1 MGWMLLLCLMCRARW
16 RMSSDSP
23 VWGAWLVCGLRPP
36 LSRGVYCCF
45 GVWCVV
51 AARLSEL
58 HVSTGGSVR
67 LVERRLCKVGAFIRS
82 LDSEDAEWLSGA
94 LDDPSESS
102 AGLRRTLRAAGF
114 EVARSS
120 LSAHRRGECC
130 CYGVA

>member
-1 MGWMLLLCLMCRARW
+1 M
-16 RMSSDSP
+16 
-23 VWGAWLVCGLRPP
+23 
-36 LSRGVYCCF
+36 
-45 GVWCVV
+45 

-58 HVSTGGSVR
+58 HGAVEGSVR
-67 LVERRLCKVGAFIRS
+67 PTERRSCKVGAFIRS
-82 LDSEDAEWLSGA
+82 LGPEDAEWLSGA

>member
-1 MGWMLLLCLMCRARW
+1 MGGVACCVGCAPRAV
-16 RMSSDSP
+16 
-23 VWGAWLVCGLRPP
+23 VWV
-36 LSRGVYCCF
+36 CCF
-45 GVWCVV
+45 GAWCVV

-58 HVSTGGSVR
+58 HGAVEGSVR

>member
-1 MGWMLLLCLMCRARW
+1 M
-16 RMSSDSP
+16 
-23 VWGAWLVCGLRPP
+23 
-36 LSRGVYCCF
+36 
-45 GVWCVV
+45 

-58 HVSTGGSVR
+58 HGAAGGPVGR
-67 LVERRLCKVGAFIRS
+67 VERRLCKVGAFIRS

-130 CYGVA
+130 CYGIS

>member
-1 MGWMLLLCLMCRARW
+1 M
-16 RMSSDSP
+16 
-23 VWGAWLVCGLRPP
+23 
-36 LSRGVYCCF
+36 
-45 GVWCVV
+45 VV

-58 HVSTGGSVR
+58 HGAVEGSVR
-67 LVERRLCKVGAFIRS
+67 PVERRLCKVGAFIRS

>member
-1 MGWMLLLCLMCRARW
+1 MGWMLLLCLRFRTRW
-16 RMSSDSP
+16 RMSSSP
-23 VWGAWLVCGLRPP
+23 PHAGGVAVAGCAPP
-36 LSRGVYCCF
+36 LACGGCLFLLECD
-45 GVWCVV
+45 VV

-58 HVSTGGSVR
+58 HGAAGGSVR
-67 LVERRLCKVGAFIRS
+67 PVERRLCKVGAFIRS

>member
-1 MGWMLLLCLMCRARW
+1 MA
-16 RMSSDSP
+16 
-23 VWGAWLVCGLRPP
+23 V
-36 LSRGVYCCF
+36 
-45 GVWCVV
+45 
-51 AARLSEL
+51 RLSEL
-58 HVSTGGSVR
+58 HGAVEGSVR
-67 LVERRLCKVGAFIRS
+67 PTERRSCKVGAFIRS
-82 LDSEDAEWLSGA
+82 LDSEDAEWLSEA

>member
-1 MGWMLLLCLMCRARW
+1 MGWMLRLCLRFRTRW
-16 RMSSDSP
+16 RMSSSLFSP
-23 VWGAWLVCGLRPP
+23 CGGRGRCWLRPP
-36 LSRGVYCCF
+36 LRVGVVCYLECD
-45 GVWCVV
+45 VV

-58 HVSTGGSVR
+58 HGVAGGSVR
-67 LVERRLCKVGAFIRS
+67 PVERRLCKVGAFIRS

>member
-1 MGWMLLLCLMCRARW
+1 MVLRLLLCRRFRARW
-16 RMSSDSP
+16 RMSSDP
-23 VWGAWLVCGLRPP
+23 AVVGARLLAWLRPHCCV
-36 LSRGVYCCF
+36 GGCCF

-58 HVSTGGSVR
+58 HGAGEGSAR

-130 CYGVA
+130 CYGIA

>member
-1 MGWMLLLCLMCRARW
+1 M
-16 RMSSDSP
+16 
-23 VWGAWLVCGLRPP
+23 WGAWPGFPGCAP
-36 LSRGVYCCF
+36 LWRVGGCLFLLECD
-45 GVWCVV
+45 VV

-58 HVSTGGSVR
+58 HGAIEGLAR
-67 LVERRLCKVGAFIRS
+67 PMERRLCKVGAFIRS

>member
-1 MGWMLLLCLMCRARW
+1 
-16 RMSSDSP
+16 MSSSSP
-23 VWGAWLVCGLRPP
+23 AGGRSRCWLRPLGVWGLLFVLECD
-36 LSRGVYCCF
+36 
-45 GVWCVV
+45 VV

-58 HVSTGGSVR
+58 HGAVEGSVR
-67 LVERRLCKVGAFIRS
+67 PVERRSCKVGAFIRS

-130 CYGVA
+130 CYGIS

>member
-1 MGWMLLLCLMCRARW
+1 LLVA
-16 RMSSDSP
+16 
-23 VWGAWLVCGLRPP
+23 PP
-36 LSRGVYCCF
+36 LWHVGVVCYLECD
-45 GVWCVV
+45 VV

-58 HVSTGGSVR
+58 HGAVEGLVR
-67 LVERRLCKVGAFIRS
+67 PVERRLCKVGAFIRS

>member
-1 MGWMLLLCLMCRARW
+1 MGGVACCVGCAPRAV
-16 RMSSDSP
+16 
-23 VWGAWLVCGLRPP
+23 VWV
-36 LSRGVYCCF
+36 CCF

-58 HVSTGGSVR
+58 HGSVEGSVR
-67 LVERRLCKVGAFIRS
+67 LVERRLCKVGAFIRF

>member
-1 MGWMLLLCLMCRARW
+1 MWVA
-16 RMSSDSP
+16 
-23 VWGAWLVCGLRPP
+23 PP
-36 LSRGVYCCF
+36 CCVGF
-45 GVWCVV
+45 VVVLECDVV

-58 HVSTGGSVR
+58 HGSAGGSVR

>member
-1 MGWMLLLCLMCRARW
+1 MVWMLRLFRRFRARW
-16 RMSSDSP
+16 RMSSD
-23 VWGAWLVCGLRPP
+23 VFGGRGRVAAPP
-36 LSRGVYCCF
+36 LCAWCVVCF

-58 HVSTGGSVR
+58 HGAVEGSVR
-67 LVERRLCKVGAFIRS
+67 LVERRSCKVGAFIRS

>member
-1 MGWMLLLCLMCRARW
+1 M
-16 RMSSDSP
+16 
-23 VWGAWLVCGLRPP
+23 
-36 LSRGVYCCF
+36 
-45 GVWCVV
+45 

-58 HVSTGGSVR
+58 HGAVEGSAR
-67 LVERRLCKVGAFIRS
+67 PAERRSCKVGAFIRS